1 MVREAQG
8 GGEVKD
14 LGTVTA
20 VLLSLIILLYVWAVV
35 MEVQIERLEKRITTI
50 EWQVKTER
58 FRKGYK
64 P

>member
-1 MVREAQG
+1 
-8 GGEVKD
+8 VKD